1 MIKLC
6 DAKDCTGCMAC
17 GNACR
22 FGAITF
28 SPDNEGFLHPKIDPE
43 RCTGCKMCVRACPIL
58 TPCPPAG
65 TQEEKR
71 VFAAWAKD
79 ENIRDESSSG
89 GVFSVLAKD
98 VIAAG
103 GVVFGAAFDERFS
116 VRHVMAEDEDGLKNL
131 RGSKY
136 VQSDIGK
143 TFSLAENFLKARRRV
158 FFTGTPCQIAG
169 LRMYLRKDYENLLT
183 ADIVCHG
190 VPSPMVFESYKIWLE
205 SRLGSPLGDYKF
217 RDKRWS
223 WKYFNTKAPHL
234 GREKTENFSGRGR
247 RIRGCADFCANIFC
261 AKDAIPA
268 DSRTRTAPAT
278 LRSPIIGATV
288 PKRESSR
295 TTTKA
300 SRWSCSIIPKG
311 GMPSRG

>member
-22 FGAITF
+22 FGAIMF

-143 TFSLAENFLKARRRV
+143 TFSLAENFLKAQKARLLHGNAVSDRRAENV
-158 FFTGTPCQIAG
+158 FKK
-169 LRMYLRKDYENLLT
+169 RLRKF
-183 ADIVCHG
+183 ADGGH
-190 VPSPMVFESYKIWLE
+190 
-205 SRLGSPLGDYKF
+205 RLP
-217 RDKRWS
+217 
-223 WKYFNTKAPHL
+223 
-234 GREKTENFSGRGR
+234 R
-247 RIRGCADFCANIFC
+247 RALADGF
-261 AKDAIPA
+261 
-268 DSRTRTAPAT
+268 
-278 LRSPIIGATV
+278 
-288 PKRESSR
+288 
-295 TTTKA
+295 
-300 SRWSCSIIPKG
+300 
-311 GMPSRG
+311 